1 MTFRWPWK
9 RQESKTHLVVSWSAG
24 VLAYVVA
31 QLLDDGEYEVLS
43 FGVEHQGKSS
53 TNEFVNR
60 LNDVGLKGL
69 KTQVMLRPEQY
80 QFLQI
85 DAPAVPLEELR
96 SATHYLITDLLKTH
110 IDSVTLDIMRVGDGK
125 GENGAGQI
133 FVVAADNKALREIM
147 ALGGVMGWD
156 VSAIDIQETAQRKLQ
171 SALVQKDSHTGR
183 ANAAIVMS
191 EGQPPIL
198 TICANDEL
206 LYTHRFETSTGVLVS
221 SGDSVGVGEFV
232 DFTFDDSKVQSFLAD
247 AQRSLDLWRRSW
259 TDISIVLGGVSIY
272 AGKFSEQWSA
282 WFKAGSEEVVSP
294 MDLGS
299 LFEGFNGGV
308 ENDKA
313 LCMPLLGALVQI
325 LSTNQSQ
332 KINLLAHVK
341 PSKNNDSSVKIIFKT
356 LAFLVALGGCFST
369 YWVWSLNV
377 ANENLTKSLAEQ
389 TSELKSIQA
398 AIELSIVDVQPTITL
413 EEELEGSRA
422 QLLQRQTL
430 LQNLQNGLLRPGWG
444 HGARLQLV
452 AQSIPAQVWVT
463 KIRSDETQFEITG
476 FTLEPA
482 ALSKWVAK
490 LVESP
495 LIDVQHFSTFNIT
508 NTSTTLLKAVG
519 DESRP
524 TWSFSLLSAMSL
536 PLAEMGSK

>member
-1 MTFRWPWK
+1 M
-9 RQESKTHLVVSWSAG
+9 VSWSAG
-24 VLAYVVA
+24 VLTYVCA
-31 QLLDDGEYEVLS
+31 RLLVDGTYEVLS

-53 TNEFVNR
+53 TKEFVNR
-60 LNDVGLKGL
+60 LNDLGLKGL

-110 IDSVTLDIMRVGDGK
+110 IDSVTLDIMRVGDSK

-133 FVVAADNKALREIM
+133 FVVAADNKALYEIM

-171 SALVQKDSHTGR
+171 SALVQKDSHTDR
-183 ANAAIVMS
+183 ANAAIVMA

-198 TICANDEL
+198 TICANGEL
-206 LYTHRFETSTGVLVS
+206 LYTQRFESSKGVLVS
-221 SGDSVGVGEFV
+221 SGDSDGVGGFV
-232 DFTFDDSKVQSFLAD
+232 DITFDDGKVQSFLAD

-259 TDISIVLGGVSIY
+259 TDISIVLGGVGIY

-282 WFKAGSEEVVSP
+282 WFKAGTEEVISP
-294 MDLGS
+294 MDVGS
-299 LFEGFNGGV
+299 LFIGFNGGF

-389 TSELKSIQA
+389 TSELETIQA
-398 AIELSIVDVQPTITL
+398 AIELSVVDVQPTIAL
-413 EEELEGSRA
+413 EQELKDSRA
-422 QLLQRQTL
+422 LLLQRQTL
-430 LQNLQNGLLRPGWG
+430 LQNLQHGLLRPGWG

-452 AQSIPAQVWVT
+452 AQTIPSQVWVT

-482 ALSKWVAK
+482 ALSKWVAR

-495 LIDVQHFSTFNIT
+495 LIDVQHFSTFNIN

-524 TWSFSLLSAMSL
+524 TWSFSLLSTMSL
-536 PLAEMGSK
+536 PLAETGSKQ